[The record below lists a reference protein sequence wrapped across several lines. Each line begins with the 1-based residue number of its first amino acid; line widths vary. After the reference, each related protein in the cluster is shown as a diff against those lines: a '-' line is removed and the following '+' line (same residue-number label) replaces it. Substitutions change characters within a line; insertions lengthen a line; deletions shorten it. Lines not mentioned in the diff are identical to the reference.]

1 MRMNIK
7 VCWKMNSK
15 IMKALLTI
23 LFTSWMCVSLHAQ
36 DADDPQPQDASVR
49 DKIKAARIG
58 LITQRLNLTPEQ
70 AQKFWPLYNEFDQK
84 RAELRKLFRD
94 AQREINPNNP
104 DPKQQQALVDLG
116 LKIKQDEL
124 NLEKDYSHKLIEEK
138 IRHQFLNFRKR
149 SATFA
154 TTSSIILTI
163 ARLSSNRKKNFAVRN
178 LGLKENEKKTFP
190 SC

>member
-1 MRMNIK
+1 
-7 VCWKMNSK
+7 MNSK
-15 IMKALLTI
+15 IMKALLSI
-23 LFTSWMCVSLHAQ
+23 LFTSWVCVSLHAQ

-84 RAELRKLFRD
+84 RAELRKPFRD

-124 NLEKDYSHKLIEEK
+124 NLEKDYSHKMIGVITAQQMLNLRQAERDFRNIIINMLNNRRLQQQRKE
-138 IRHQFLNFRKR
+138 NFRDRNMRLREKR
-149 SATFA
+149 
-154 TTSSIILTI
+154 
-163 ARLSSNRKKNFAVRN
+163 K
-178 LGLKENEKKTFP
+178 
-190 SC
+190 